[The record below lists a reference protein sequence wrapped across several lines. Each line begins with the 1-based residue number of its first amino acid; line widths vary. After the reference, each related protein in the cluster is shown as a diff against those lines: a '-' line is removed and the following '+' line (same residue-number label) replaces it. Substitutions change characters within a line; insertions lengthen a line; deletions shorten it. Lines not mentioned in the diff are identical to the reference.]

1 MTVVEVGPTT
11 MRGPEP
17 VDDELAS
24 AAVEAID
31 DPLMLVDGRPVAVRR
46 VVAELL
52 RSAVGAGCS
61 AGAGELT
68 VVYPTWWSGRR
79 VDVVLDA
86 AGDVHGSVV
95 GMTRAQML
103 GDGFT
108 AVVEIA
114 VDHVAVVA
122 AGVRT
127 MVRSADAAICAAV
140 VREIGGR
147 GTVFVDVPW
156 GVGGDALASSIVTA
170 LGERGV
176 TATRAGVVP
185 LRNAAPEPTPAAASA
200 DRSRRRAAP
209 VLAGALLTTVG
220 IIGAAALTHEAQPE
234 PMALLVE
241 GRLGVVVPAL
251 WTVARITEGG
261 GSARVQITSP
271 ADPAVAL
278 HVTQSV
284 LPRPQSVQQVA
295 DTLRDA
301 LEAED
306 AGVFTDFR
314 AVDERGG
321 RAVATYRERRA
332 KHQTDWAVL
341 ADGALRIAIG
351 CQSPPGRADAVRPA
365 CEAAVRSAH
374 AVF

>member
-46 VVAELL
+46 VVSELL
-52 RSAVGAGCS
+52 RSAVGAGDD
-61 AGAGELT
+61 ELT
-68 VVYPTWWSGRR
+68 VVHPTWWSRRR

-86 AGDVHGSVV
+86 AGDVHRSVV

-114 VDHVAVVA
+114 VDHVAVIA

-127 MVRSADAAICAAV
+127 MVRSDDAAICAAV

-147 GTVFVDVPW
+147 GTVLVDAPR

-176 TATRAGVVP
+176 TATRAGAVP
-185 LRNAAPEPTPAAASA
+185 LRNAAPEPTPAAAPPG
-200 DRSRRRAAP
+200 RSRRRAAP

-220 IIGAAALTHEAQPE
+220 IIGAAALTDDPQPE
-234 PMALLVE
+234 PTALLVE
-241 GRLGVVVPAL
+241 GRVGLVVPAL

-306 AGVFTDFR
+306 TGVFTDFR